1 MKSYAETAQRDDEL
15 KISVGGSRWAKHW
28 KTKTILWSALVK
40 KLSAT
45 KRTSE
50 TLAAY
55 RTFDKAKQDGIKD
68 IGGFVGGTLT
78 GGRRTADCA
87 GPRQLVTLDADYA
100 TTDVWDLIELL
111 MPDTALCVYSTHKHT
126 PEKPRLRLVIPLSRP
141 VTPDEYQAVS
151 RKIADT
157 LGIDMFD
164 DTTYQPQRLMYWP
177 STPQDGVF
185 YFNVQQGAWLD
196 ADAVLAEY
204 TDWHDQSQWPVS
216 SRQSAIVKR
225 AMKKQEDPTE
235 KSGFVGA
242 FCRAYS
248 ISEVIEKYLADVYTP
263 CNEERDRYTYIPG
276 SSTGGAIVYEDKWLY
291 SHHATDLT
299 SLQLC
304 NAFDLVRLHKYGDL
318 DEGKNLEDVTKLPS
332 WQKMR
337 KLCTTDETVK
347 TQLLQDRRQ
356 AVQEEFSDLGDE
368 EKEDTRWMAK
378 LKTTEKGDILPTR
391 ANIRL
396 ILNNDLRVKD
406 TFGWDEFAQRIAILK
421 PPAWRKEDNQRP
433 YWSDADDSE
442 LRYTLETLYGI
453 DNKQKIED
461 ETLNKAMRNGFHE
474 VRKYLHGLDW
484 DGVPRMDTLFIEF
497 LGAEDTPYVRAV
509 TRKTLLAAVGRVE
522 RPGLKF
528 DNVLVL
534 KGPQGQ
540 GKSQLLRRLGKK
552 WFSESFT
559 TFQGK
564 EAFEQLRGNWI
575 IELGELAGMR
585 KSEVETIKQFISKQ
599 VDIYRVAY
607 GRRISEFP
615 RQCIFVGTT
624 NEDTFLRD
632 RTGNRRF
639 WPVQVGV
646 QETTRSV
653 YSNETDAYI
662 DQVWAEAEVAWRS
675 GEDVWIG
682 KEMEAIAQDVQEA
695 YTEEN
700 PYVGMIQEFLDT
712 ELPENWYKLD
722 IPTRYQFLHGEGFT
736 IEMGKSFTRTRVC
749 PAEIWCEMLGGDL
762 KRFSASDRKDI
773 RDALNKLPGWEVYKN
788 GQTGLS
794 FGKYYGRQRSY
805 IKKGTQVKHGA
816 RCDL

>member
-1 MKSYAETAQRDDEL
+1 M
-15 KISVGGSRWAKHW
+15 
-28 KTKTILWSALVK
+28 
-40 KLSAT
+40 
-45 KRTSE
+45 
-50 TLAAY
+50 
-55 RTFDKAKQDGIKD
+55 
-68 IGGFVGGTLT
+68 
-78 GGRRTADCA
+78 
-87 GPRQLVTLDADYA
+87 
-100 TTDVWDLIELL
+100 
-111 MPDTALCVYSTHKHT
+111 
-126 PEKPRLRLVIPLSRP
+126 
-141 VTPDEYQAVS
+141 
-151 RKIADT
+151 
-157 LGIDMFD
+157 
-164 DTTYQPQRLMYWP
+164 
-177 STPQDGVF
+177 
-185 YFNVQQGAWLD
+185 
-196 ADAVLAEY
+196 
-204 TDWHDQSQWPVS
+204 
-216 SRQSAIVKR
+216 
-225 AMKKQEDPTE
+225 
-235 KSGFVGA
+235 
-242 FCRAYS
+242 
-248 ISEVIEKYLADVYTP
+248 
-263 CNEERDRYTYIPG
+263 
-276 SSTGGAIVYEDKWLY
+276 
-291 SHHATDLT
+291 
-299 SLQLC
+299 C

-318 DEGKNLEDVTKLPS
+318 DEGKTTEDVTKLPS

-337 KLCTTDETVK
+337 KLCTTDDTVK

-356 AVQEEFSDLGDE
+356 AVQEEFSDLGAE

-646 QETTRSV
+646 QEPTRSV
-653 YSNETDAYI
+653 YSSETDAYI

-675 GEDVWIG
+675 GEEVWIG
-682 KEMEAIAQDVQEA
+682 KEMEAVAQDVQEA

-700 PYVGMIQEFLDT
+700 PYVGMIQAFLDT

-736 IEMGKSFTRTRVC
+736 IDMGKSFTRTRVC
-749 PAEIWCEMLGGDL
+749 PAEVWCEMLGGDL

-773 RDALNKLPGWEVYKN
+773 RDALNKLPGWELYN
-788 GQTGLS
+788 NARTHLS
-794 FGKYYGRQRSY
+794 FGKYYGQQRSY
-805 IKKGTQVKHGA
+805 IKKGTQVKNGKHIA
-816 RCDL
+816 T